1 MPLRCT
7 RIFAAICALL
17 PMVHVQ
23 AQQPTP
29 ATASATGVISR
40 TDRDRA
46 LAILDV
52 VSKDIHD
59 RYYDPKMHG
68 LDWNAVTANARNKI
82 AESNSLNEAL
92 TQIAIAVG
100 TLNDSHTRFFPPTH
114 PYHLDFG
121 LEYQMFWDRCLVTHV
136 RPGSDAEAKGLK
148 PGTELLRINGTP
160 PKRQNLSDIEYLDE
174 ILNPRPDMQLEAKTL
189 SGEMQKIEVHAKIST
204 SGDYF
209 YRPGAGVRYDVI
221 RHSENVIHRMRMQ
234 LEQRDDIAILKF
246 PWFFF
251 DADDFYWLGGK
262 IRKDKAMIV
271 DLRGCPGGSVQ
282 TLKYFVGMF
291 FDHDV
296 KIFDKV
302 DRKKTSSEIV
312 KSEKHNSFPGKLVVL
327 VDSRS
332 ASGAEIFARV
342 MQLEKRGTVIG
353 DRTSGRVMESIGLWT
368 ASSGID
374 YGMNI
379 TVANPIMSD
388 GKSLEHVGVVPDQ
401 MALPTQEAL
410 AFGSDPV
417 LANAAQALGAKI
429 TPEEAGKLFPYEWP
443 KD

>member
-1 MPLRCT
+1 ML
-7 RIFAAICALL
+7 
-17 PMVHVQ
+17 
-23 AQQPTP
+23 
-29 ATASATGVISR
+29 STGAISR

-46 LAILDV
+46 LGILDV
-52 VSKDIHD
+52 VSKDIQD

-68 LDWNAVTANARNKI
+68 LDWNTLTANARNKI
-82 AESNSLNEAL
+82 ADSNSLNEAL
-92 TQIAIAVG
+92 TQIAIAVSA
-100 TLNDSHTRFFPPTH
+100 LNDSHTRFFPPTH

-121 LEYQMFWDRCLVTHV
+121 FEYQMFWDRCLVTRV

-148 PGTELLRINGTP
+148 PGTELLRINGTV

-174 ILNPRPDMQLEAKTL
+174 ILNPRPEMQLEIKTL
-189 SGEMQKIEVHAKIST
+189 SGEKQKIEVHAKIST

-221 RHSENVIHRMRMQ
+221 RHNENLRHRMRMQ
-234 LEQRDDIAILKF
+234 LEQHGDVSILKF
-246 PWFFF
+246 PWFFY

-262 IRKDKAMIV
+262 IRKDKALIV
-271 DLRGCPGGSVQ
+271 DLRGCPGGSVE

-296 KIFDKV
+296 KIFDKAE
-302 DRKKTSSEIV
+302 RKKTSSEIAR
-312 KSEKHNSFPGKLVVL
+312 SEKHIYFPGTLVVL

-332 ASGAEIFARV
+332 ASAAEIFARV

-353 DRTSGRVMESIGLWT
+353 DRTSGSVMAANGLWT
-368 ASSGID
+368 ASSGVDFGIE
-374 YGMNI
+374 I
-379 TVANPIMSD
+379 TVANGIMAD

-410 AFGSDPV
+410 AFGNDPI
-417 LANAAQALGAKI
+417 LANAAQALGIKL
-429 TPEEAGKLFPYEWP
+429 TPEEAGKLFPHEWP